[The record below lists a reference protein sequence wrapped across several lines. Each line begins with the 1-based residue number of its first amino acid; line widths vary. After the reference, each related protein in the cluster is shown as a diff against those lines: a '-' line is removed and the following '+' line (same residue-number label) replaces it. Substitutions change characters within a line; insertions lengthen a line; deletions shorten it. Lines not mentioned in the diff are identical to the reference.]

1 MGNRCLTVAVDSG
14 ATPKTGG
21 ITKPQRGAQ
30 KADDPISLHTC
41 ISEEVQKQLADTPFV
56 EKEEAREVG
65 LCRGVH
71 LGLQTLTEIKH
82 SPPTGRAKEQLSGA
96 VQSKWVELSINQSY
110 TE

>member
-1 MGNRCLTVAVDSG
+1 VAVDSG

-41 ISEEVQKQLADTPFV
+41 ISEEVQKQLADTSFV

-71 LGLQTLTEIKH
+71 LGLQMPEKSNTVL
-82 SPPTGRAKEQLSGA
+82 
-96 VQSKWVELSINQSY
+96 
-110 TE
+110 